1 MLLIDGSQPTVI
13 LLKNFRTWRWT
24 RSTRGRSCGLQS
36 LYSALLA
43 AIVPPRSLT
52 FDLQVGWARPFRQQG
67 LQPSHEQSKL
77 ALSGEALQKSE
88 KPRN

>member
-13 LLKNFRTWRWT
+13 LLKNFLTWRWT

-36 LYSALLA
+36 LYS
-43 AIVPPRSLT
+43 PRSLT
-52 FDLQVGWARPFRQQG
+52 FDLQVGWALPFRQQG
-67 LQPSHEQSKL
+67 VQPWHEQSKL